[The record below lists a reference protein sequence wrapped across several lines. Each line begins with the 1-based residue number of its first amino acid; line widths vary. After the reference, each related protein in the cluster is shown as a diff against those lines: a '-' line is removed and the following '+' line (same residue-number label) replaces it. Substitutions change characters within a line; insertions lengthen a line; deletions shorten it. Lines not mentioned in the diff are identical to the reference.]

1 MLEIQKAQDH
11 QDVRPDSTMREPAW
25 DFLFD
30 VIYQSSDETDS
41 QDDVDPDTDTSASN
55 EPKVNAVSRDW
66 VTRPPTYCHAAVGA
80 HRLRV
85 FRKVDCVFQVADG
98 VK

>member
-1 MLEIQKAQDH
+1 MQ
-11 QDVRPDSTMREPAW
+11 EPAW

-55 EPKVNAVSRDW
+55 EPKVNAVS
-66 VTRPPTYCHAAVGA
+66 
-80 HRLRV
+80 
-85 FRKVDCVFQVADG
+85 
-98 VK
+98 